1 MFSREHDELEELRGK
16 QVNRTPEINYFS
28 NYSQPGPLFRG
39 FWEEKNLIYK
49 LTDPKVLTLNHQSNR
64 NPRSRSQILNRKID
78 DFDYDVIIIYNVW
91 YVVQTSRL

>member
-49 LTDPKVLTLNHQSNR
+49 LTDPKVLTLMAGWY
-64 NPRSRSQILNRKID
+64 KMGFKD
-78 DFDYDVIIIYNVW
+78 DISFKFKSDMSFKKYLKFWHMIQKYKAD
-91 YVVQTSRL
+91 L